1 MRQKQNSMPTVGLQV
16 LRLNLQKREE
26 KHTEDECWLEDVR
39 DGVIEIALAFFWNNC
54 IKDKIKQPSDEHCY
68 WEFPVSYECENLV
81 HYLLF
86 TLF

>member
-1 MRQKQNSMPTVGLQV
+1 MPTVGLQV
-16 LRLNLQKREE
+16 LRLNLQEREE
-26 KHTEDECWLEDVR
+26 KHTEDERWLEDVR
-39 DGVIEIALAFFWNNC
+39 DGVIEIALAFFWNDC

-68 WEFPVSYECENLV
+68 WEFPGSYECENLV

>member
-1 MRQKQNSMPTVGLQV
+1 MPTVGLQV
-16 LRLNLQKREE
+16 LRLNLQEREE
-26 KHTEDECWLEDVR
+26 KHTEDERWLEDVR
-39 DGVIEIALAFFWNNC
+39 DGVIEIALAFFWNNR

-68 WEFPVSYECENLV
+68 WEFPGSYECENLV

>member
-1 MRQKQNSMPTVGLQV
+1 MPAVGLQV

-26 KHTEDECWLEDVR
+26 KHTEDERWLEDVR
-39 DGVIEIALAFFWNNC
+39 DSVIEIALAFFWNNSV
-54 IKDKIKQPSDEHCY
+54 KDKIKQPSDEHCY